1 MEQYAT
7 NFGDVWA
14 DEDVHDLDIIPNQ
27 ITQNFGFHHFLS
39 QQPLVESLF
48 LFFAKIKK
56 NLQIILCVILEPK
69 YLIIEVTTYSKYE

>member
-27 ITQNFGFHHFLS
+27 ITQIFGFHHFLLATTCWIIIS
-39 QQPLVESLF
+39 ILCKDL
-48 LFFAKIKK
+48 KK
-56 NLQIILCVILEPK
+56 NLQIILCVIREPK
-69 YLIIEVTTYSKYE
+69 YLIIEFTAYSKYE